1 LWYTRAVRIL
11 AIETSSRRGSVALL
25 DGEQLIGSLE
35 HEQPNSHA
43 ERLLP
48 LVERLLSE
56 VGWPKS
62 SLDRLGV
69 GVGPGSFT
77 GLRVGIALAEGL
89 SVGLDRPLIGVGSL
103 WAMAFGAL
111 TESAGPC
118 CALLDARREELF
130 AAVYDRENRELAAPA
145 AIPIQDLSAFLA
157 ANAVR
162 SVVGEV
168 AQGLSHGLVQ
178 ISGPTLDLPHARWV
192 GALARELDESR
203 FPPEPQYV
211 RGIGATLPNLPRS
224 AVTSNS
230 A

>member
-1 LWYTRAVRIL
+1 VRIL
-11 AIETSSRRGSVALL
+11 ALETSSRRGSVALL
-25 DGEQLIGSLE
+25 DGELLVASLE

-48 LVERLLSE
+48 LIERLLSE
-56 VGWPKS
+56 AGWAKT

-89 SVGLDRPLIGVGSL
+89 SVGLDRPVIGVGSL
-103 WAMAFGAL
+103 RAMAFGAL
-111 TESAGPC
+111 TEHAGPC

-130 AAVYDRENRELAAPA
+130 AAVYAADGRELCAPS
-145 AIPIQDLSAFLA
+145 AIPVRELRGFLRA
-157 ANAVR
+157 QGVT

-168 AQGLSHGLVQ
+168 AQGFAHACEHVT
-178 ISGPTLDLPHARWV
+178 GPLLDLPHARWV
-192 GALARELDESR
+192 GALARVLDEAQ

-211 RGIGATLPNLPRS
+211 RGIGAALPDLPRS
-224 AVTSNS
+224 SLNPQ
-230 A
+230 